1 MMSQPLLPFDAEG
14 VPRSLLASSI
24 VVEKRPGPST
34 FPDLGAQDLERE
46 NLGASAEFES

>member
-24 VVEKRPGPST
+24 VVEKRPAPST